1 MKGAP
6 LGQVSALLANIR
18 PGWKGL
24 PGTNA
29 FMCVFGL
36 FVSYEERRCLTQT
49 TVQKALKVSSLAFV
63 PGMFNLV

>member
-6 LGQVSALLANIR
+6 LGQVPALLANIR

-29 FMCVFGL
+29 FTCVFGR
-36 FVSYEERRCLTQT
+36 FVSYEE
-49 TVQKALKVSSLAFV
+49 KMSDIDYSSKDYKL
-63 PGMFNLV
+63 

>member
-6 LGQVSALLANIR
+6 LGQVLALLANIR

-29 FMCVFGL
+29 FTCVFGL
-36 FVSYEERRCLTQT
+36 FVSYEE
-49 TVQKALKVSSLAFV
+49 KKMSDIDYNSK
-63 PGMFNLV
+63 GYKM